1 MSLFRRGD
9 IWWYEFWF
17 AGRRIRESSKSPSK
31 TVAQNAEQ
39 KRKRELEEGFNN
51 FADLRQER
59 IRTFSD
65 IADEYFDAYKLRLP
79 QSARF
84 AEYAIEHLKRIL
96 GGKMVVDFNEAVVIH
111 YQNARLSEK
120 ASPKS
125 VNEEVGFLLRILG
138 DPGDLIRI
146 RLRKRKMLKLKVRLT
161 VGKAFTPAEKSRMLE
176 EARKARS
183 PHIYLALTLALNAG
197 MRDAEIKTLTW
208 GQIDFTKNYLAV
220 GRSKTEAGEGR
231 TIPLNSTLLEVF
243 TEYGEWYRVKFGK
256 PRPEWYVF
264 PFGKPSPSDP
274 TRPVTTLKTAWN
286 NVRRNAKVK
295 GRWHDNRHTLIT
307 DLAESGAGDQ
317 TIMDI
322 AGHVSKQMLKHYSH
336 IRMEAK
342 RHALEAIVTHRSA
355 AMESSSEERAV
366 GYPQKSPHRLQNGRK
381 RADKKQVEAKRENA
395 PEAEDSD
402 THCPETPT
410 LTQHFDVGYPQK
422 SPHLAITEDC
432 EGVGKRCKSL
442 NINGG
447 RGRNRTYN
455 LSVKSRM
462 LCQLSYASI
471 EGWTA
476 AREIPAAGARNEP
489 RSSGSPKNIPQ
500 TQNRTKLH
508 GFARQGKHLKKRRMH
523 GHGHP
528 QVARQAALAGL
539 HPCHRCDGHA
549 DCHFSISRM
558 EPTRRESQPR
568 IALMGR
574 WRIARLGRWILPSTT
589 IRCAFGPGLR
599 RTIWP
604 SPGNIYVG
612 VFNSR

>member
-1 MSLFRRGD
+1 MSLFQRGNV
-9 IWWYEFWF
+9 WWYEFWF

-31 TVAQNAEQ
+31 TVAKNAEQ
-39 KRKRELEEGFNN
+39 TRKRELEQGFNN
-51 FADLRQER
+51 FADLRPER

-65 IADEYFDAYKLRLP
+65 MANEYFDAYKLRLP

-84 AEYAIEHLKRIL
+84 AEYAIDHLNRFL
-96 GGKMVVDFNEAVVIH
+96 GGKMLVDFNEAAVIH
-111 YQNARLSEK
+111 YQNARLGEK
-120 ASPKS
+120 ASSKS

-146 RLRKRKMLKLKVRLT
+146 RLRKRKMLKLKVRLS
-161 VGKAFTPAEKSRMLE
+161 VGKAFTQAEKERMLE

-243 TEYGEWYRVKFGK
+243 SEYGEWYREKFGK
-256 PRPEWYVF
+256 PSSEWYVF

-286 NVRRNAKVK
+286 NVRTNAKVK

-342 RHALEAIVTHRSA
+342 RHALEAIVTKRPA
-355 AMESSSEERAV
+355 TMESGSEVQAE
-366 GYPQKSPHRLQNGRK
+366 GSPQKSPHGLQNGRK
-381 RADKKQVEAKRENA
+381 RANKKQAVKTENA
-395 PEAEDSD
+395 PETKNAEGDCS
-402 THCPETPT
+402 ETPT
-410 LTQHFDVGYPQK
+410 NTQHFDVGYPQK
-422 SPHLAITEDC
+422 SPQLAVSEDLR
-432 EGVGKRCKSL
+432 GVQKPCKSMNL
-442 NINGG
+442 IGG

-455 LSVKSRM
+455 LSVK
-462 LCQLSYASI
+462 
-471 EGWTA
+471 
-476 AREIPAAGARNEP
+476 
-489 RSSGSPKNIPQ
+489 
-500 TQNRTKLH
+500 RT
-508 GFARQGKHLKKRRMH
+508 FNN
-523 GHGHP
+523 
-528 QVARQAALAGL
+528 V
-539 HPCHRCDGHA
+539 
-549 DCHFSISRM
+549 I
-558 EPTRRESQPR
+558 
-568 IALMGR
+568 
-574 WRIARLGRWILPSTT
+574 STT
-589 IRCAFGPGLR
+589 YAERLAA
-599 RTIWP
+599 
-604 SPGNIYVG
+604 
-612 VFNSR
+612 